1 MYRYSHSHI
10 SIDYPF
16 ASNLVLRIRVW
27 DWLARAHTV
36 TTSQITSK
44 RVSRQPYT
52 KSTRP
57 TRDKNATAMPSSA
70 PAPPSHAPLHAQS
83 PYQSPNAIPPRTS
96 SHGIANGVKHRGSVL
111 RPLSEVDWMSQSKK
125 SKLFHETQVQDQV
138 QAPQHPARTH
148 NAMGDAKTSFEQAP
162 PPPDPQGNIGDD
174 LIYGRHEG
182 WTEENERIL
191 LGPYDYLVGHPGKDI
206 RSQCIAAFNKWL
218 KVPPERLEVITRV
231 VGMLHT
237 ASLLY
242 VCSEPQI
249 PSLPAART
257 TNPHPPSVDDVE
269 DSSVLRRG
277 IPVANSIFGVAQTI
291 NSANYVY
298 FRALQ
303 ELLPLNNPQLI
314 NIYSEELLN
323 LHRGQGMEL
332 HWRDSLTC
340 PSEAQYLEMVD
351 NKTGGL
357 FRLAIK
363 LMQAESTVAIDCA
376 PLVSTIGLLFQ
387 ILDDH
392 LNLSSTSE
400 YKSLKGMCEDLT
412 EGKFSFPVIHAIRAD
427 PSNRVMYNILKQKT
441 TDEEVKRY
449 AVRYLEE
456 KGSFEYSKGVIEGLS
471 GKAEK
476 LICQVEESLGEEAKE
491 GAEGLRGLLARL
503 VVR

>member
-1 MYRYSHSHI
+1 PI
-10 SIDYPF
+10 
-16 ASNLVLRIRVW
+16 
-27 DWLARAHTV
+27 
-36 TTSQITSK
+36 
-44 RVSRQPYT
+44 
-52 KSTRP
+52 
-57 TRDKNATAMPSSA
+57 
-70 PAPPSHAPLHAQS
+70 HAPS

-111 RPLSEVDWMSQSKK
+111 RPLSETDWMSQSKK
-125 SKLFHETQVQDQV
+125 SKLFHENQS
-138 QAPQHPARTH
+138 QADTPPRLASSLNT
-148 NAMGDAKTSFEQAP
+148 MGEQTKVEELAP
-162 PPPDPQGNIGDD
+162 PPPDPPKSIGED
-174 LIYGRHEG
+174 LIYGQRKG

-218 KVPPERLEVITRV
+218 KVPSERLEVITRV

-237 ASLLY
+237 ASLL
-242 VCSEPQI
+242 
-249 PSLPAART
+249 
-257 TNPHPPSVDDVE
+257 VDDVE
-269 DSSVLRRG
+269 DSSILRRG
-277 IPVANSIFGVAQTI
+277 IPVANSIFGIAQTI

-298 FRALQ
+298 FLALQ
-303 ELLPLNNPQLI
+303 SLIPLGNPSLI
-314 NIYSEELLN
+314 EIYSTELLN

-340 PSEAQYLEMVD
+340 PTQAEYLEMVD

-363 LMQAESTVAIDCA
+363 LMQAESTVDIDCA

-392 LNLSSTSE
+392 LNLSSTSG
-400 YKSLKGMCEDLT
+400 YASLKGVCEDLT
-412 EGKFSFPVIHAIRAD
+412 EGKFSFPVIHAIQAD
-427 PSNRVMYNILKQKT
+427 PRNRVMYNILKQKT

-456 KGSFEYSKGVIEGLS
+456 KGSFEYSKGVIDGLR

-476 LICQVEESLGEEAKE
+476 LIGEVEAALGEEDARE